1 MRQSIKT
8 CLCFT
13 CECTVLQKTPKKWL
27 EMNMP
32 VQIMWIV
39 NIKWSVSWCKQIY
52 IVVDWLIMT
61 RCAAA
66 VTHSIFISDDGRG
79 GAAGGAA
86 EVWFPVWW
94 VAEQLLP
101 ALTLV
106 LDISVGWRLFTSHRA
121 TLLTRRP
128 WFYFKLPHSRA
139 NIVLLSPD
147 W

>member
-1 MRQSIKT
+1 MIRNEHACTNNVNCQRQMIR
-8 CLCFT
+8 
-13 CECTVLQKTPKKWL
+13 
-27 EMNMP
+27 
-32 VQIMWIV
+32 
-39 NIKWSVSWCKQIY
+39 SWCKQIY

-106 LDISVGWRLFTSHRA
+106 LDISVG
-121 TLLTRRP
+121 
-128 WFYFKLPHSRA
+128 
-139 NIVLLSPD
+139 
-147 W
+147 